1 MIDRLRRLLKNPF
14 LSRKSK
20 PLSGPAETNKMQTLG
35 AAGAGL
41 LQRLLESRFVTAI
54 LSRLSGLIGTD
65 ILQRKRGLAV
75 DRLQRLRE
83 GRIGLGMQLYIGI
96 GGAVAITLS
105 ASLVGWFSFNQ
116 VGDAQN
122 RVNEDSI
129 PEMAAAFGVARQAG
143 TLVAAAPRLVTAPT
157 PQDFTEVAAAVAKE
171 QKDFET
177 RLQTLTPREG
187 EEETVTRILGHGS
200 EIISNIEAIRDS
212 VSRSFLL
219 SERSEELITKLEAL
233 QDELTGIL
241 VPAVDDQFFYALT
254 GYRTLGER
262 PAPRA
267 RHFSRREFNHYRHML
282 ELQANATTTIQLLA
296 GASNL
301 TESL

>member
-1 MIDRLRRLLKNPF
+1 M
-14 LSRKSK
+14 
-20 PLSGPAETNKMQTLG
+20 
-35 AAGAGL
+35 
-41 LQRLLESRFVTAI
+41 
-54 LSRLSGLIGTD
+54 
-65 ILQRKRGLAV
+65 
-75 DRLQRLRE
+75 
-83 GRIGLGMQLYIGI
+83 
-96 GGAVAITLS
+96 
-105 ASLVGWFSFNQ
+105 
-116 VGDAQN
+116 GDAQN

-129 PEMAAAFGVARQAG
+129 PEMAAAFGVARQVS
-143 TLVAAAPRLVTAPT
+143 TLVAAAPRLVTAAT
-157 PQDFTEVAAAVAKE
+157 PQDFTDVAAAVAKE

-219 SERSEELITKLEAL
+219 SERSEELLTMLEAL

-262 PAPRA
+262 PAPQA
-267 RHFSRREFNHYRHML
+267 RHFSIREFNRYRHML

-301 TESL
+301 TEVPLIEPLRERFESARDGIRRSLSVLGRAPLRDRVTPVFDRLLELGQGKQSGFDLRAQELGLAAASANCWSAIANSLWNSWLKSRAW